1 MLPRREQIILNLIA
15 VEESRIVRISSK
27 IIKRALI
34 EPEKCIDFVTTKIL
48 RDKFLTRYV
57 DELLLQIKQ

>member
-1 MLPRREQIILNLIA
+1 MLPRRERVILNLIV
-15 VEESRIVRISSK
+15 VEKSRIVRISSK

-34 EPEKCIDFVTTKIL
+34 EPEKCVEFMTTKIL

-57 DELLLQIKQ
+57 DELSSQIKQ